1 MLNVTYVNS
10 ATNQTYDPYAFDWIK
25 TTEQKNAILY
35 TASKLGVS
43 AGAIAGAMAEECTSV
58 RADLVKQTMLD
69 DYALKHLGY
78 GSPRTH
84 QEFKD
89 DYEWVKVHNGL
100 DEGGKAYKLAHP
112 VQIDMGQ
119 GNFRLSTAITL
130 LLSYL
135 KDQPTD
141 PLGLNKYA
149 NAYDTL
155 AYDLVD
161 KTSDATAK
169 FYGLMLQE
177 AEKFYKD
184 RAYGGQWGS
193 LPQTFRDA
201 LLVTYVNR
209 GEKSML
215 DAKKKLFDEKGLPY
229 EPQPGLTESA
239 GMNHLL
245 NATAI
250 GSAIGLS
257 GYGNDITGVSDLSS
271 QALVSGAA
279 GLAARYALKQLRYVA
294 VEGIDYSA
302 RNTNGELDLYN
313 PVTGQ
318 GMTGQ
323 YLQDRSAM
331 LGWHLQ
337 KELSNKTFLVST
349 MYPDDRVFTDAA
361 SKERITVRN
370 LASSTAAR
378 QIFFGDSNANSFS
391 GGSNRDFLYG
401 GGGKD
406 NLSGGAGDDYI
417 EGGDGHDVIE
427 GGKGND
433 TLYGGK
439 GFDTYVYNIGDGND
453 TIIDSDGFGQIEIKK
468 DGEYYQT
475 AMLFRN
481 GDVLYDP
488 TGKVKII
495 HDTTWKI
502 VLEDGGTI
510 DLGLDFDSSKFGM
523 TLNDAPATATT
534 PSTIVGD
541 LTPIDYDPASAGVQM
556 QKDALGNIICNTT
569 PLPGRSDYLHDGTD
583 DERVEGKDG
592 NDYIYQGLGNDHL
605 LGGNGRDGIGVKTGE
620 ASGNDIIEGGAGAD
634 ILNGG
639 DGNDQIYGDNAA
651 EMATLVNTGEIAE
664 SINEQGDLIGG
675 ADGNDYLYGT
685 ARNDAI
691 FGGAGQDMVVAGAGN
706 DFIASGGTFD
716 GLIVTPNLND
726 GEYTYTSGPL
736 FNWTFSNGYDG
747 TNYNPAFT
755 NMSLIDAGM
764 NDTANDVIYAGAGN
778 DFVYGAGGSDDIL
791 AGTGDDIV
799 FGWGGRD
806 NIFGG
811 DGNDVLSGDNHD
823 ALLDPTKH
831 GNDYIDGGNGDD
843 KIYGNGGN
851 DDLFGGDGIDELQG
865 GAGDDY
871 LDGEAGE
878 DRLFGEDGTD
888 QLFGGDGND
897 ELQGGAGDDYLDGEA
912 EEDRLFGEDGNDQ
925 LFGGDGNDELQGG
938 AGDDYLDGEAGDDQL
953 FGEGG
958 NDQLFG
964 GDGNDYLD
972 DTEGDNYLDGETG
985 NDEIW
990 GGSGIDQLM
999 GGDGDDELHGNAGD
1013 DYLDGEAGN
1022 NTLFGGDGNDTLLGG
1037 DGDDQIQG
1045 DAGND
1050 YIEGGSGT
1058 NTLIGG
1064 DGDDE
1069 IYGGSGD
1076 DQLQGNLGIDY
1087 LDGGEGND
1095 VIDGGDGNDQLFG
1108 GDGDDWLQAGSG
1120 DDYMNGESGNDTL
1133 LGGAGA
1139 DQIFGGEGNNNLQGD
1154 AGNDYLE
1161 GGSGNDLI
1169 LGGDGDDTIVGGD
1182 GENRL
1187 EGGGGSDTIEGGSG
1201 VDIILGSDGADTI
1214 YGNGGDDQLHGD
1226 AGDTASGNDELYGG
1240 DGDDLLV
1247 GYGGNDTLVGGAGDD
1262 TYVFNLGD
1270 GVDTVEDNNSLAGT
1284 ENTLYFGDNISESSL
1299 SFTWE
1304 SNNLMINVGTGGDAV
1319 IISNCPQGDS
1329 DVELPVTWVNFN
1341 GQYQKALTDL
1351 LYPGLNLSGTDND
1364 DTITGTAGSD
1374 TISGGGG
1381 NDYLAGEIGGD
1392 AINGDAGDDTLIG
1405 GNGTD
1410 TLRGGV
1416 GNDSLDGGAGN
1427 DLMDGGAGADLLAGG
1442 AGLDTL
1448 HGGEGENVFIGGAG
1462 NDSLYGGSGIDTY
1475 VFNRG
1480 DGQDTI
1486 VEIGQSVDVLRF
1498 GSGISASDITF
1509 SRVIKD
1515 LIININGSSDQIAI
1529 KSWSNTDVYPGW
1541 WGDYGGSQIERFEFA
1556 DGTVWDKPHI
1566 ISLLNSLPVTGTDG
1580 NDVRT
1585 WNSNSYNDDNTIRP
1599 WQVATDTVL
1608 LGLGGDDSIE
1618 ALPYLNRFGYV
1629 WYVSDEEVF
1638 NGSFVNITMDGGT
1651 GNDWLRG
1658 YAGNDT
1664 YVFNKGGGQDVVN
1677 ETSYSQMTSYSGTM
1691 YFGGGF
1697 DTVQFGAGIAS
1708 SEISMIRDGYN
1719 LILRVN
1725 GTSDQVT
1732 LQGWGNNQG
1741 FDESDVDSRIDQV
1754 TFADG
1759 TVWNAAYIWSLLT
1772 TPLVGTNGNDTLSAW
1787 SLENATLQGGDG
1799 DDTLCG
1805 SKGNDTLIG
1814 GLGADTMQGGAGND
1828 TYVFN
1833 LGDGRDVITEGG
1845 GSLDTIRFGEGI
1857 APDALTFS
1865 RSGYDLVLSINGSDQ
1880 VTVQNW
1886 GNNVNARIEQIE
1898 FFDGT
1903 VWDTAYVLSRA
1914 NLPVVG
1920 TVGSDSLSAWAGEN
1934 SILQGLAGN
1943 DALYGGT
1950 GDDTLDG
1957 GAGNDTTNGGTGNDT
1972 YLFNLGDGQDTISE
1986 GGGTL
1991 DTIRFGAGIAPG
2003 DISFGRDG
2011 YDLIMSINGSSD
2023 QVRIKS
2029 WNGGEG
2035 NRIERVEFSGG
2046 TVWDVAYIQSMVAMV
2061 PLVGTSGNDILQAWP
2076 DENGAIQGLAGDDV
2090 LYGNNGNDTL
2100 NGGAGNDTLYGG
2112 NGNDSY
2118 LFNPGDGQD
2127 TISEGGGTLDTIRF
2141 GAGIAP
2147 SDLAF
2152 SRDGYDLIMSIN
2164 GSSDQIRIQNWGAG
2178 TSNRIEQVEFSD
2190 ATVWDVSYIEARLA
2204 EVAIAGTDDN
2214 DTLQAWVGENTILQG
2229 LAGNDAL
2236 FGNSGNDT
2244 LVGGAGDDALNGG
2257 AGSDTYL
2264 FGRGAGHDVINN
2276 YDTGAGK
2283 TDALV
2288 LADDLH
2294 ATDIDIRRSDSN
2306 SDDLVLT
2313 IRDSGDQVTIVNCL
2327 AGNQYAL
2334 DVIRIPAD
2342 NLTYTI
2348 EDIKSL
2354 LLNGSNADD
2363 TLIGY
2368 ATADTISGFGGNDA
2382 IYGLGGNDILSGG
2395 DGDDILTGGAG
2406 DDILSGDT
2414 GSDTYLFSPGSGRDT
2429 IFNFDASSGKT
2440 DALVLGEGLSA
2451 ADIDISRTNDDL
2463 TISILN
2469 SNDQVTIANYF
2480 SGDGHDGH
2488 GVEEIRIPGDNLVYS
2503 IADIR
2508 QLVLQATD
2516 GDDSL
2521 IGYAGDDVISGLGG
2535 NDFIAGRGGN
2545 DTLTGGLGNDILD
2558 GGTGADVMDGGLGDD
2573 TYGVDSAADQVVE
2586 AVDGGNDTVE
2596 TGITHTL
2603 AANLENLILTGDA
2616 DVNGFGNDQDNVLTG
2631 NSGNNI
2637 VDGGLGTDTMEGGAG
2652 NDTYYTDTLGDR
2664 IVEQAGAGIDT
2675 EIRGFDTNY
2684 LLTANVEN
2692 LTLTGSAIYG
2702 NGNELDNVII
2712 GNEADN
2718 NLWGAEGN
2726 DTLIGGA
2733 GNDALFGAGGQD
2745 VLIGGAG
2752 DDYYE
2757 VGDAGDLIL
2766 EAADEGDDFVRST
2779 VSYTLSDNIERAAV
2793 DGMDDLTLTGNG
2805 QDNGLWGNQGNNLL
2819 TGGQG
2824 NDYVE
2829 GGAGD
2834 DIYVFNRG
2842 DGQDTLNATDMV
2854 DATDTLRFGAGILD
2868 TDVIASRNGDHL
2880 VFTIKNSSDYAVVMN
2895 HYAAGANG
2903 EDNAIDRVE
2912 FANNVVWDAA
2922 MIQAVVDRANN
2933 NHAPTVNSYLPTL
2946 QARAGS
2952 LFTSVVPVDTITD
2965 PDSWDS
2971 ITYRA
2976 EMADGSA
2983 LPDWLGFDSVTRT
2996 FSGTP
3001 GTGDIGSLQFILWGT
3016 DSYGYA
3022 AGEYV
3027 TITVGQP
3034 NHSPALAAP
3043 LADQSGSEGAAFSYT
3058 VPSTAFTDPDSGDM
3072 LTYSATK
3079 ADGSALPSWL
3089 SFNPSTRTFSG
3100 TPPAGSIGTL
3110 NVMVTAADPWNMTA
3124 SDVFDLVVGMPK
3136 LTLTGTSGADTLTG
3150 GAGDD
3155 TLSGLAG
3162 NDMLVGNAGNDKLDG
3177 GAGNDT
3183 MLGGPGN
3190 DIYVVNS
3197 TSDIVTENAN
3207 DGIDTVQSSVTLT
3220 LGANVENLTLTGTS
3234 AINGTGNTLDNM
3246 LVGNSGTNTLT
3257 GGGGNDS
3264 LNGGSGKDKLLGG
3277 TGDDVYFVDNTGDVV
3292 TENANEGTDL
3302 VNSSVT
3308 HTLGNNLENLTLT
3321 GSSAINGIGNALNNI
3336 LTGNSAA
3343 NTLTGGTGNDLL
3355 DGGLGNDTLSGGTGN
3370 DTYLL
3375 GTGYG
3380 SDVIVEND
3388 STSGNTDVA
3397 QFQSGISADQLWFQH
3412 VGNNLEVSVI
3422 GTNDKFSIQDWYSGS
3437 ARHVEQFKTSDGK
3450 VLLDSQVD
3458 ALVNAMASFA
3468 TSSSGQ
3474 TILPANYPSALAPV
3488 IAANWQ

>member
-1 MLNVTYVNS
+1 MLLIQQSDGSYKNPDGKIT
-10 ATNQTYDPYAFDWIK
+10 ATIENTDLIVRDAATGKII
-25 TTEQKNAILY
+25 AILN
-35 TASKLGVS
+35 KDFQDGDF
-43 AGAIAGAMAEECTSV
+43 GIH
-58 RADLVKQTMLD
+58 
-69 DYALKHLGY
+69 LKE
-78 GSPRTH
+78 S
-84 QEFKD
+84 
-89 DYEWVKVHNGL
+89 
-100 DEGGKAYKLAHP
+100 
-112 VQIDMGQ
+112 
-119 GNFRLSTAITL
+119 LSISTTNTIT
-130 LLSYL
+130 
-135 KDQPTD
+135 
-141 PLGLNKYA
+141 
-149 NAYDTL
+149 
-155 AYDLVD
+155 
-161 KTSDATAK
+161 
-169 FYGLMLQE
+169 
-177 AEKFYKD
+177 
-184 RAYGGQWGS
+184 
-193 LPQTFRDA
+193 
-201 LLVTYVNR
+201 
-209 GEKSML
+209 
-215 DAKKKLFDEKGLPY
+215 
-229 EPQPGLTESA
+229 
-239 GMNHLL
+239 
-245 NATAI
+245 
-250 GSAIGLS
+250 
-257 GYGNDITGVSDLSS
+257 
-271 QALVSGAA
+271 
-279 GLAARYALKQLRYVA
+279 
-294 VEGIDYSA
+294 
-302 RNTNGELDLYN
+302 
-313 PVTGQ
+313 
-318 GMTGQ
+318 
-323 YLQDRSAM
+323 
-331 LGWHLQ
+331 
-337 KELSNKTFLVST
+337 
-349 MYPDDRVFTDAA
+349 
-361 SKERITVRN
+361 
-370 LASSTAAR
+370 
-378 QIFFGDSNANSFS
+378 
-391 GGSNRDFLYG
+391 
-401 GGGKD
+401 
-406 NLSGGAGDDYI
+406 
-417 EGGDGHDVIE
+417 
-427 GGKGND
+427 
-433 TLYGGK
+433 
-439 GFDTYVYNIGDGND
+439 
-453 TIIDSDGFGQIEIKK
+453 
-468 DGEYYQT
+468 
-475 AMLFRN
+475 
-481 GDVLYDP
+481 
-488 TGKVKII
+488 
-495 HDTTWKI
+495 
-502 VLEDGGTI
+502 
-510 DLGLDFDSSKFGM
+510 
-523 TLNDAPATATT
+523 
-534 PSTIVGD
+534 GD
-541 LTPIDYDPASAGVQM
+541 LTPVAANSNEYQYDALGQALPGNIRT
-556 QKDALGNIICNTT
+556 DALGNAVCDLNT
-569 PLPGRSDYLHDGTD
+569 PSPDR
-583 DERVEGKDG
+583 
-592 NDYIYQGLGNDHL
+592 NDYIYDSTGSDRIQA
-605 LGGNGRDGIGVKTGE
+605 GGGDDVICANKG
-620 ASGNDIIEGGAGAD
+620 GNDILEGGAGAD
-634 ILNGG
+634 IVSDFGDGDNKLFADSYGEMDVLINSGETAASVAEKGDLLSAGSGNDELYGSNRNDALFGGGGEDLIVGGGG
-639 DGNDQIYGDNAA
+639 DDAILADYNLTSAQKTWNATVSQNPYGINFTNVVFQ
-651 EMATLVNTGEIAE
+651 EATA
-664 SINEQGDLIGG
+664 GG
-675 ADGNDYLYGT
+675 ADN
-685 ARNDAI
+685 
-691 FGGAGQDMVVAGAGN
+691 
-706 DFIASGGTFD
+706 
-716 GLIVTPNLND
+716 
-726 GEYTYTSGPL
+726 
-736 FNWTFSNGYDG
+736 
-747 TNYNPAFT
+747 
-755 NMSLIDAGM
+755 
-764 NDTANDVIYAGAGN
+764 IY
-778 DFVYGAGGSDDIL
+778 
-791 AGTGDDIV
+791 AGTGDDFV
-799 FGWGGRD
+799 YAGGGDD
-806 NIFGG
+806 NIDAGTG
-811 DGNDVLSGDNHD
+811 NDIVYGEDGNDFITGGADDDVLVGDSDWLAAN
-823 ALLDPTKH
+823 LH
-831 GNDYIDGGNGDD
+831 GNDYIDGGDGND
-843 KIYGNGGN
+843 KIAGLGGN
-851 DDLFGGDGIDELQG
+851 DVLFGGS
-865 GAGDDY
+865 
-871 LDGEAGE
+871 
-878 DRLFGEDGTD
+878 
-888 QLFGGDGND
+888 
-897 ELQGGAGDDYLDGEA
+897 
-912 EEDRLFGEDGNDQ
+912 
-925 LFGGDGNDELQGG
+925 GNDELQGG

-972 DTEGDNYLDGETG
+972 DTEGDNYLDGEAG

-1037 DGDDQIQG
+1037 DGNDQIQG

-1050 YIEGGSGT
+1050 YIDGGSGT

-1095 VIDGGDGNDQLFG
+1095 VIDGGDDNDQLFG

-1120 DDYMNGESGNDTL
+1120 DDYLDGESGNDTL

-1187 EGGGGSDTIEGGSG
+1187 EGGGGNDTIEGGSG

-1270 GVDTVEDNNSLAGT
+1270 GVDTIQDTAGESGI
-1284 ENTLYFGDNISESSL
+1284 ENTLYFGAGITKDDLAFVWQTDSL
-1299 SFTWE
+1299 R
-1304 SNNLMINVGTGGDAV
+1304 INVGTGGDA
-1319 IISNCPQGDS
+1319 IILSNCTQNDPTGA
-1329 DVELPVTWVNFN
+1329 LPVYSLEFADGSQNLLINF
-1341 GQYQKALTDL
+1341 
-1351 LYPGLNLSGTDND
+1351 LYAGITQ
-1364 DTITGTAGSD
+1364 TGTS
-1374 TISGGGG
+1374 
-1381 NDYLAGEIGGD
+1381 
-1392 AINGDAGDDTLIG
+1392 GDDTMVG
-1405 GNGTD
+1405 AAGCD
-1410 TLRGGV
+1410 TLNGGDGNDTLDGGTGHDTLDGGV
-1416 GNDSLDGGAGN
+1416 GNDVLSGGAGN
-1427 DLMDGGAGADLLAGG
+1427 DILTGGDGDDLLAGG
-1442 AGLDTL
+1442 IGNDTL
-1448 HGGEGENVFIGGAG
+1448 NGGAG
-1462 NDSLYGGSGIDTY
+1462 NDTY
-1475 VFNRG
+1475 LFNLA
-1480 DGQDTI
+1480 DGQETI
-1486 VEIGQSVDVLRF
+1486 VEPGWNSVDTLRF
-1498 GSGISASDITF
+1498 GTGIAASDITL
-1509 SRVIKD
+1509 RRLGYD
-1515 LIININGSSDQIAI
+1515 LYLGINNSSDQIKIQGWRYYEGCDSWGYSI
-1529 KSWSNTDVYPGW
+1529 KQVV
-1541 WGDYGGSQIERFEFA
+1541 FA
-1556 DGTVWDKPHI
+1556 DATVWDGAYI
-1566 ISLLNSLPVTGTDG
+1566 QSLLDDLPIIGTEG
-1580 NDVRT
+1580 NDLLRS
-1585 WNSNSYNDDNTIRP
+1585 WNQGHDY
-1599 WQVATDTVL
+1599 AL
-1608 LGLGGDDSIE
+1608 YGLGGDDTLS
-1618 ALPYLNRFGYV
+1618 ALREINRWDSWSPSQEFA
-1629 WYVSDEEVF
+1629 F
-1638 NGSFVNITMDGGT
+1638 NNSSTHITMDGGT
-1651 GNDWLRG
+1651 GNDTLRG
-1658 YAGNDT
+1658 HAGDDT
-1664 YVFNKGGGQDVVN
+1664 YIFNLGDGQDMID
-1677 ETSYSQMTSYSGTM
+1677 EGAYYLDFSHSGRI

-1697 DTVQFGAGIAS
+1697 DTLQFGEGIAAS
-1708 SEISMIRDGYN
+1708 DISLTRSYHS
-1719 LILRVN
+1719 LILHIN
-1725 GTSDQVT
+1725 GTGDQVT
-1732 LQGWGNNQG
+1732 LLGWGNNQG
-1741 FDESDVDSRIDQV
+1741 FDESVVDSRIDQV

-1759 TVWNAAYIWSLLT
+1759 TVWNAAYIWSRLAGGT
-1772 TPLVGTNGNDTLSAW
+1772 VVGTNGYDHLYAW
-1787 SLENATLQGGDG
+1787 SLENATLQGLAG
-1799 DDTLCG
+1799 DDMLEG
-1805 SKGNDTLIG
+1805 NKGNDILIG
-1814 GLGADTMQGGAGND
+1814 GLGADTMQGGVGND

-1857 APDALTFS
+1857 APDDLTFN

-1991 DTIRFGAGIAPG
+1991 DTIRFGAGIAPE
-2003 DISFGRDG
+2003 DISFSRSG
-2011 YDLIMSINGSSD
+2011 YDLMLSINGSSD

-2029 WNGGEG
+2029 WSGGEG

-2046 TVWDVAYIQSMVAMV
+2046 TVWDAAYIQSMVATV
-2061 PLVGTSGNDILQAWP
+2061 PLVGTNGNDILQAWP

-2100 NGGAGNDTLYGG
+2100 NGGVGNDTLYGG
-2112 NGNDSY
+2112 NGNESY
-2118 LFNPGDGQD
+2118 LFNLGDGQD
-2127 TISEGGGTLDTIRF
+2127 TISESGGTLDTIRF

-2147 SDLAF
+2147 SDLTF

-2178 TSNRIEQVEFSD
+2178 ISNRIEQVEFSD

-2214 DTLQAWVGENTILQG
+2214 DTLQAWVGENTIIQG

-2382 IYGLGGNDILSGG
+2382 IYGLGGNDILSSG

-2406 DDILSGDT
+2406 DDILSGDA

-2429 IFNFDASSGKT
+2429 IYNFDASSGKT
-2440 DALVLGEGLSA
+2440 DALVLGEGLRA

-2463 TISILN
+2463 TIAILN

-2488 GVEEIRIPGDNLVYS
+2488 AVEEIRIPADNLVYS

-2573 TYGVDSAADQVVE
+2573 TYSVDSAADQVIE
-2586 AVDGGNDTVE
+2586 AVDGGNDSVE

-2603 AANLENLILTGDA
+2603 ASNLENLILTGAA

-2637 VDGGLGTDTMEGGAG
+2637 LDGGLGTDTMEGGAG

-2664 IVEQAGAGIDT
+2664 IVEQNGAGIDT

-2702 NGNELDNVII
+2702 NGNELDNVIT

-2834 DIYVFNRG
+2834 DNYVFNRG

-3016 DSYGYA
+3016 DNYGYA

-3034 NHSPALAAP
+3034 NHSPTLATP

-3072 LTYSATK
+3072 LTYSAAK

-3100 TPPAGSIGTL
+3100 TPPAGSIGTIS
-3110 NVMVTAADPWNMTA
+3110 VMVTAVDPWNMTA
-3124 SDVFDLVVGMPK
+3124 SDVFDLVVSVPK

-3234 AINGTGNTLDNM
+3234 AINGTGTTLDNMLTGNSAINTLTGGAGNDILDGGAGADKLIGGAGDDIYIVDNTADVITENANEGTDTVKSGVTLTLGNNVENLTLTGTSAINGTGNTLDNM

-3257 GGGGNDS
+3257 GGAGNDR
-3264 LNGGSGKDKLLGG
+3264 LDGGAGADKLIGG
-3277 TGDDVYFVDNTGDVV
+3277 AGNDTYFIDNSSDTI
-3292 TENANEGTDL
+3292 TENASEGTDA
-3302 VNSSVT
+3302 VNSSIT
-3308 HTLGNNLENLTLT
+3308 YTLGANLENLTLVGT
-3321 GSSAINGIGNALNNI
+3321 SAINGTGNTLNNVLIGNSVV
-3336 LTGNSAA
+3336 NS
-3343 NTLTGGTGNDLL
+3343 
-3355 DGGLGNDTLSGGTGN
+3355 LSGGTGN
-3370 DTYLL
+3370 DTLDGGAGADTLTGGAGNDTYLL
-3375 GTGYG
+3375 GRGYG
-3380 SDVIVEND
+3380 NDIIVEND
-3388 STSGNTDVA
+3388 ATSGNTDVA
-3397 QFQSGISADQLWFQH
+3397 QFNAGIATDQLWFQH
-3412 VGNNLEVSVI
+3412 VGTNLEVSII
-3422 GTNDKFSIQDWYSGS
+3422 GTSDKFSIQNWYSGS
-3437 ARHVEQFKTSDGK
+3437 ACHVEQFKTSDGK

-3458 ALVNAMASFA
+3458 ALVNAMASFTA
-3468 TSSSGQ
+3468 PAAGQ
-3474 TILPANYPSALAPV
+3474 VTLPENYQTALAPI